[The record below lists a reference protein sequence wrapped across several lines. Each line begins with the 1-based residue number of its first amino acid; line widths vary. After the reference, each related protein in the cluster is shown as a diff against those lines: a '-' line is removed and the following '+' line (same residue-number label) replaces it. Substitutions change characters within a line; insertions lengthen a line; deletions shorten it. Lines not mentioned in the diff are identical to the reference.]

1 MTIFSLHCPI
11 THTSHP
17 ANLNFYGYDLSDKMK
32 HGHVFTITVLKKL
45 PEGSTSSIICIKS
58 DNCLSKC
65 KCKYVFKSYLSLAPE
80 ISKLIIAFYST
91 SGHGKGLVNAM
102 SSFSVKYPFRMTV
115 LLKYFLYG
123 TSEDIFNYLN
133 NYWFKW
139 PTEKVLCHHS
149 RWKWHP
155 KKELERVLKH

>member
-1 MTIFSLHCPI
+1 
-11 THTSHP
+11 
-17 ANLNFYGYDLSDKMK
+17 MK

-80 ISKLIIAFYST
+80 ISKFIIAFYST
-91 SGHGKGLVNAM
+91 SGHGKRLVNAM
-102 SSFSVKYPFRMTV
+102 SSFSVKYPFQVTV

-123 TSEDIFNYLN
+123 TSEDIFNYLKTIDLN
-133 NYWFKW
+133 DQQ
-139 PTEKVLCHHS
+139 
-149 RWKWHP
+149 
-155 KKELERVLKH
+155 KKYCVITQDETDIQRKNLKGS

>member
-1 MTIFSLHCPI
+1 
-11 THTSHP
+11 
-17 ANLNFYGYDLSDKMK
+17 MK

-102 SSFSVKYPFRMTV
+102 SSFSVKYPIRMTV
-115 LLKYFLYG
+115 LLKYFGYG
-123 TSEDIFNYLN
+123 TSEDIFNYLKTIDLN
-133 NYWFKW
+133 DQQ
-139 PTEKVLCHHS
+139 
-149 RWKWHP
+149 
-155 KKELERVLKH
+155 KKYCVITQDETDIQRKNLKGS

>member
-1 MTIFSLHCPI
+1 
-11 THTSHP
+11 
-17 ANLNFYGYDLSDKMK
+17 MK

-102 SSFSVKYPFRMTV
+102 SSFSVKYPIRMTV
-115 LLKYFLYG
+115 LLKYFGYG
-123 TSEDIFNYLN
+123 TSEDIFNYLKTIDLN
-133 NYWFKW
+133 DQQ
-139 PTEKVLCHHS
+139 
-149 RWKWHP
+149 
-155 KKELERVLKH
+155 KKYCVITQDESDIQRKNLKGS